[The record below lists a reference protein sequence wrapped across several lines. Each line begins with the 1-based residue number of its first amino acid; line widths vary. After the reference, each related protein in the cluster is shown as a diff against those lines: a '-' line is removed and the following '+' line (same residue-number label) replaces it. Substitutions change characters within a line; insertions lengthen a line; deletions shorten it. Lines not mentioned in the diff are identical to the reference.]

1 MDSLDSEDRRIIG
14 IIETKPFR
22 LYSSTEFLPTAKK
35 QATLKLDT
43 LREIEQTL
51 NHLNDLKIVYKMAVQ
66 GRTYYFSPKAEIES

>member
-1 MDSLDSEDRRIIG
+1 MYSLDNEDRRIIG

-22 LYSSTEFLPTAKK
+22 LYSSAEFLPAAKK
-35 QATLKLDT
+35 QAIIKLDT

-66 GRTYYFSPKAEIES
+66 GRTYYFSPKAEMDS